1 MVDSEQDFV
10 PGARDVGDVLTSDPL
25 FRVARGRLGTPLWLG
40 VALFVIV
47 IAMIL
52 LGPSTES
59 RFIYTDF

>member
-1 MVDSEQDFV
+1 MLDSEHDVV
-10 PGARDVGDVLTSDPL
+10 PGARDVTDVLMSDPL
-25 FRVARGRLGTPLWLG
+25 FRIMHGRLGNPLWLG

>member
-1 MVDSEQDFV
+1 MVDSEQNFV
-10 PGARDVGDVLTSDPL
+10 PGARDVGDVLMSDPL
-25 FRVARGRLGTPLWLG
+25 FRIAHGRLGNPFWLG
-40 VALFVIV
+40 AALFVIV

>member
-1 MVDSEQDFV
+1 MIDSEQDIV
-10 PGARDVGDVLTSDPL
+10 PGARDVGDVLMSDPL
-25 FRVARGRLGTPLWLG
+25 FRITHRHLGNPIWLG
-40 VALFVIV
+40 AALFLIV